1 MEATY
6 DRASEVRAFD
16 ELKIG
21 VKGLLDAGVTQI
33 PRIFHHPH
41 LNLTDS
47 NLLLSSTTMVIPT
60 IDLKGGVFD
69 EYTVT
74 RESVIAMIRD
84 AVERFGFFQVIN
96 HGISNDVMEKMK
108 DGIRRFHEQD
118 SDVRKKFYTR
128 DVTKTAKY
136 NSNFDLYS
144 SPSANWRDTLSCFM
158 APDVPKTEDLPDICG
173 EIMLEYAKRVMK
185 LGELIFELL
194 SEALGLNPNH
204 LKEMDCTKGLLM
216 LSHYYPPCPEPD
228 LTFGTSPH
236 SDRSFLT
243 ILLQDHIGG
252 LQVRQNG
259 YWVDVPPVP
268 GALLVNLGDLLQA
281 SCYCDMIQTV
291 RLIQIYICLCD
302 LFCSL

>member
-1 MEATY
+1 
-6 DRASEVRAFD
+6 
-16 ELKIG
+16 
-21 VKGLLDAGVTQI
+21 
-33 PRIFHHPH
+33 
-41 LNLTDS
+41 
-47 NLLLSSTTMVIPT
+47 
-60 IDLKGGVFD
+60 
-69 EYTVT
+69 
-74 RESVIAMIRD
+74 
-84 AVERFGFFQVIN
+84 
-96 HGISNDVMEKMK
+96 
-108 DGIRRFHEQD
+108 
-118 SDVRKKFYTR
+118 
-128 DVTKTAKY
+128 
-136 NSNFDLYS
+136 
-144 SPSANWRDTLSCFM
+144 
-158 APDVPKTEDLPDICG
+158 
-173 EIMLEYAKRVMK
+173 MLEYAKRVMK

-204 LKEMDCTKGLLM
+204 LKEIDCTKGLLM